1 MSRRH
6 EFLFTILGDVVV
18 LSAAFF
24 ITWKASAIN
33 TVVISWNS
41 IIGNFII
48 LLFWLFL
55 FQSFD
60 LYEPRYKIEL
70 MNEVFK
76 LFRVLCLGAVIIV
89 GLGFLVNIDFIKARG
104 FVPAYLVML
113 PSIMAWRFFWRGLVG
128 EYIKPRREKVL
139 IFQNGDTIEN
149 YNHFNVVEKIKLAK
163 VNPTIPRHL
172 LTRSDVDG
180 IVIESNGHHEQEIFN
195 IISGLTNTDYE
206 IFISPRLYPMI
217 YQYFLVQK
225 VPESPF
231 LKIIF
236 NPLSHWD
243 QFLKR
248 VIDVVLATLA
258 LLTFWPILLLIAV
271 CIKLDTRG
279 PVLYAQKRVGY
290 RGMQFVLYKF
300 RSMISDAEKYTGPV
314 WAGKNDPRI
323 TRIGRVLRPL
333 RLDEWPQ
340 LFNVLKG
347 DMSFVGPRPERPAFV
362 KQFKET
368 VPLYNLRLNVHPGIT
383 GWAQV
388 RGSYDASIDDV
399 RKKLEH
405 DLQYINDMSLK
416 LDLKIFLKTVLTVL
430 KKQGAR

>member
-18 LSAAFF
+18 LSATFF
-24 ITWKASAIN
+24 ISWKASAIN
-33 TVVISWNS
+33 TAVVSWNS
-41 IIGNFII
+41 IVGNLIVVA
-48 LLFWLFL
+48 FWLFL

-60 LYEPRYKIEL
+60 LYEPRYRIQL

-76 LFRVLCLGAVIIV
+76 LFRVLCLGAIIII
-89 GLGFLVNIDFIKARG
+89 GLGYLVNIDFIKARG

-113 PSIMAWRFFWRGLVG
+113 PSIIAWRFFWRGLVG
-128 EYIKPRREKVL
+128 EYIKPQREKVL
-139 IFQNGDTIEN
+139 IFQNGDALEN
-149 YNHFNVVEKIKLAK
+149 YSHFNVVEKVKLAK
-163 VNPTIPRHL
+163 VNPTIPAHL
-172 LTRSDVDG
+172 LDRTDVEG
-180 IVIESNGHHEQEIFN
+180 IVIESNGHHEQEIFS
-195 IISGLTNTDYE
+195 IISGLTDTDYE
-206 IFISPRLYPMI
+206 IFISPRLYPMV

-236 NPLSHWD
+236 NPLSRWD

-248 VIDVVLATLA
+248 IIDVVLALLA
-258 LLTFWPILLLIAV
+258 LFAFWPMLLLISV
-271 CIKLDTRG
+271 FIKLDSRG
-279 PVLYAQKRVGY
+279 PVLYTQKRVGY
-290 RGMQFVLYKF
+290 RGKEFTLYKF

-314 WAGKNDPRI
+314 WAEKNDKRI
-323 TRIGRVLRPL
+323 TRVGRVLRPL

-340 LFNVLKG
+340 LLNVLRG

-362 KQFKET
+362 ERFKKEL
-368 VPLYNLRLNVHPGIT
+368 PLYNLRLNVNPGIT

-388 RGSYDASIDDV
+388 KSSYDESFEDV
-399 RKKLEH
+399 KRKLEH
-405 DLQYINDMSLK
+405 DLQYVNDMSLR

-430 KKQGAR
+430 KKQGAH